1 MKKVNE
7 KRWALVDDAGETV
20 ELCDSGVSKNVA
32 RLLWLNFPECRVARV
47 QITEIEEGE
56 EDDKG

>member
-1 MKKVNE
+1 MKRVNE
-7 KRWALVDDAGETV
+7 RRWALVDETGETV
-20 ELCDSGVSKNVA
+20 EICDSGVSKNVA

-47 QITEIEEGE
+47 QITEIEER